1 MCVGGGGACER
12 ITVQREGNLRVRER
26 KGEREREREREKGIE
41 RKKRGNW
48 KARETERERERERE
62 RQRDRQTDRQI
73 DKEGERMLFLP
84 TQESPNQ
91 QYPLPTKSLLF
102 VSAAPISL
110 AHLHCSGK
118 PENPVTAK
126 QSFNTTRISLS
137 L

>member
-1 MCVGGGGACER
+1 MWGCACER

-26 KGEREREREREKGIE
+26 RGEREREKGIE
-41 RKKRGNW
+41 RKKRGRLESEGDRQ
-48 KARETERERERERE
+48 RETERERET
-62 RQRDRQTDRQI
+62 DRQTDR
-73 DKEGERMLFLP
+73 EGERMLFLS

-118 PENPVTAK
+118 PENPGTAK